1 MSNCSVACVSQDHKS
16 FGECMRSK
24 GLQIG
29 DLGRGVKKVTDLRLN
44 TYAKAKS
51 LGLQPQGTQLRQSES
66 TLKAA
71 GAFLR

>member
-1 MSNCSVACVSQDHKS
+1 MCRHACVSQDHATW
-16 FGECMRSK
+16 GECARAAN
-24 GLQIG
+24 LQIG

-44 TYAKAKS
+44 TYAKAKG
-51 LGLQPQGTQLRQSES
+51 LGLQPAGTRLSQSES